1 MFDKL
6 VESTKQKQGRRAGGY
21 LAATTLIYGL
31 ALVGIA
37 IGTIIGFSPALAE
50 EYSLKATLAPPP
62 LPIGPPPPPAIQRT
76 ALEPQTVSFTA
87 PTNPIDLSKMRRAED
102 LPPVRFGDRGPV
114 VVGAPLG
121 NGNGDSNGVWG
132 APRTG
137 DAEAPP
143 RPDPPIS
150 LDPPPTPEIKPQGTS
165 KVSEGV
171 LQGGA
176 IRRVKPAYPAMAR
189 TIRAGGAVQV
199 AVTISE
205 DGRVTDAA
213 ALNGHPLLRNAAIEA
228 ARQWLFSPT
237 KLSNVPVKVQGVLTF
252 NFILE

>member
-6 VESTKQKQGRRAGGY
+6 VESTKEKQGRGAGGY

-50 EYSLKATLAPPP
+50 EYSLKAILAPPP
-62 LPIGPPPPPAIQRT
+62 LPIGLPPPPAIRRT
-76 ALEPQTVSFTA
+76 VLEPQTISFTA
-87 PTNPIDLSKMRRAED
+87 PTNPIDISRMRRAED
-102 LPPVRFGDRGPV
+102 LPPVRIGNSRPV

-121 NGNGDSNGVWG
+121 NGSGDPNGVWG

-137 DAEAPP
+137 DATVPP
-143 RPDPPIS
+143 PPPIRRDPPQ
-150 LDPPPTPEIKPQGTS
+150 TPEIKPLGTS

-176 IRRVKPAYPAMAR
+176 IRKVKPTFPAMALK
-189 TIRAGGAVQV
+189 IRAGGPVQV
-199 AVTISE
+199 VVTISE
-205 DGRVTDAA
+205 DGRVTDATA
-213 ALNGHPLLRNAAIEA
+213 VSGHPLLRSAAVEA